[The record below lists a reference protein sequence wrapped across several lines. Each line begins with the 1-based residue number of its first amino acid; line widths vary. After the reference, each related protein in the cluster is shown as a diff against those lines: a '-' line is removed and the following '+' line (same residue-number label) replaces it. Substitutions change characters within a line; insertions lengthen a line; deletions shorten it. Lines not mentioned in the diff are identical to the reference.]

1 MLALDAAQV
10 SRDAFI
16 ELGVDRAE
24 IVLQEDVFG
33 RDRRVGLKLENPMA
47 VLMLQRQQRI
57 DRPRDGSVE
66 ARREGRL
73 TGHRHILLCRHSIH
87 HGSARWHVSTGVG
100 VCVVGAGSLSI
111 AGARPR
117 RWCTRVAAAKPER
130 IAPSIV
136 AGKPVST

>member
-10 SRDAFI
+10 SRDAFV

-33 RDRRVGLKLENPMA
+33 
-47 VLMLQRQQRI
+47 
-57 DRPRDGSVE
+57 
-66 ARREGRL
+66 REGRL